1 MMRTAWRSVAL
12 SAGIALLSVGAVTAQ
27 AKGLP
32 PGWHCGPNNCYEANG
47 LLTPHDNPFIS
58 GVNNGSGNAPFSLW
72 VYSRSNNEEMV
83 YYGSTALNPYNNGS
97 AIGFGS
103 PTLKTIPNSW
113 RVPDSPAPLLWEYH
127 YMQTHTVQGYP
138 PTAHPTF
145 FGDLSWGN
153 GQHYST
159 RLLDVMKQDHFSP
172 SEIGGINPPGWAHF
186 TAPTTPVN
194 PLVPAPPGDPAR
206 FPPNTPIT
214 QWQWVASIPAKKPVW
229 NTGETFV
236 NGVVAKPHFG
246 ILLDG
251 YLYGPPKELY
261 PSESFH
267 FFTGSWVH
275 FPPGASRLDA
285 MGPLEAMAHHAP
297 GQWATERLW
306 IAPPHFSYYS
316 TDAKAALTIQGI
328 NPGTLGMLAYA
339 PNVHSITPATA
350 RWLEAHHWGPTLL
363 HYLVAHPTLQ
373 AHLHAAQ
380 VPHIPA

>member
-12 SAGIALLSVGAVTAQ
+12 STSIALVSVGAVAAQ

-32 PGWHCGPNNCYEANG
+32 PGWHCGQNNCYEANG

-113 RVPDSPAPLLWEYH
+113 RVPDSPAPLIWEYH

-186 TAPTTPVN
+186 VAPKTPVH
-194 PLVPAPPGDPAR
+194 PLVPAPPGDPVR
-206 FPPNTPIT
+206 FPKNTPVK
-214 QWQWVASIPAKKPVW
+214 QWQWVRFLKRGMHYGNTTIP
-229 NTGETFV
+229 V
-236 NGVVAKPHFG
+236 NYPAKPHFG
-246 ILLDG
+246 VLISG
-251 YLYGPPKELY
+251 VFYGPGFQSLEAEWK
-261 PSESFH
+261 SFVGPWIR
-267 FFTGSWVH
+267 FAPGS
-275 FPPGASRLDA
+275 SRLDA
-285 MGPLEAMAHHAP
+285 IAPLQMIARHAP
-297 GQWATERLW
+297 GIWNTWRYYVAT
-306 IAPPHFSYYS
+306 PHFSVYS
-316 TDAKAALTIQGI
+316 ADAKAALTIQGV
-328 NPGTLGMLAYA
+328 NPGTLGLQSYA